1 MPSKETKMSF
11 PRLCAGGVCGH
22 SSWDQRFGASEV
34 GAVSGL
40 QECFNVGSTEETLF
54 LNVGL
59 CLYSSKTV
67 FYQRQDFTGLLN
79 FHRIGLDYFL
89 CLLFYFLYIIDRK
102 IFLKKTNN
110 EYSQW

>member
-40 QECFNVGSTEETLF
+40 QECFNVGSTEGREELKP
-54 LNVGL
+54 
-59 CLYSSKTV
+59 KTQPP
-67 FYQRQDFTGLLN
+67 FFSREAKAFC
-79 FHRIGLDYFL
+79 FHVSVTCSRILHEAL
-89 CLLFYFLYIIDRK
+89 
-102 IFLKKTNN
+102 
-110 EYSQW
+110 